1 MSDACAIDALWRR
14 DHPLPSISGG
24 LDKDARGRVMVVG
37 GSGFVPGAVRLTAEA
52 AMRAGAGKVQ
62 VAMPAEHGVALGAL
76 LPEMGIIGLPV
87 DAEGEIAAGAADILL
102 HRLERCAALVL
113 GCGMAERPQTAGLL
127 AELAK
132 GATAEGALVIDAG
145 MLTAMRDPDA
155 SRAVA
160 ALQGRAILTPHPG
173 ELATLTGEDREA
185 VEQDAAGAATR
196 AAERF
201 GVLIVLKSETTV
213 ITDPSGALLTHVSDA
228 PGLGTAGSGDV
239 LAGIIGGLLARGAA
253 PMEAAAWGVWLHG
266 QAGAALSAGPG
277 PLGFLARE
285 LLPTLP
291 RLMAAQSQ
299 R

>member
-1 MSDACAIDALWRR
+1 M
-14 DHPLPSISGG
+14 
-24 LDKDARGRVMVVG
+24 VMG

-62 VAMPAEHGVALGAL
+62 VATPAAHGVALGVL

-87 DAEGEIAAGAADILL
+87 DAEGEIAAGAADILFP
-102 HRLERCAALVL
+102 RLDRCAALVL
-113 GCGMAERPQTAGLL
+113 GCGMAEQPQTAGLL
-127 AELAK
+127 TELAT
-132 GATAEGALVIDAG
+132 GAGGEGALVIDAG
-145 MLTAMRDPDA
+145 MLTAMRDPGA

-173 ELATLTGEDREA
+173 ELSTLTGDDREA
-185 VEQDAAGAATR
+185 VERDAVGAATR

-201 GVLIVLKSETTV
+201 GVVIVLKSETTV

-285 LLPTLP
+285 LPSTLP
-291 RLMAAQSQ
+291 GLMAAQSQ